1 MPVPWRQ
8 NVVSMDKVGQTYD
21 PMQMTVSDPMKIGII
36 GCGKISGAYFGGAA
50 HARNLEIK
58 ACADLRMET
67 AEAAA
72 AEHGCAAMT
81 VDRLLAD
88 PEIELVVNLTIPAV
102 HVEVGIDILA
112 AGKHVY
118 AEKPLAV
125 SVEEGKKLVDA
136 AADAGLRI
144 GSAPDTFLFKAGQTA
159 RKAIDDGWIGRPLSG
174 TAFFMSHGPETW
186 HPNPG
191 FYYDVGGGPLFD
203 LGPYY
208 ITALINFLGPIRSV
222 MARTARGFDERVASS
237 KGNEGKVLPVSTNTH
252 CTGVLEFESG
262 VLITMITSFDVWR
275 DTAPPLAIHG
285 TEGSIEP
292 GDPNNFENPPKL
304 FRPGNERAMEIPFT
318 HADNERMIGVVD
330 MVDAIRNGRPQ
341 RAGGE
346 LAFHVLEVMEAFDK
360 SSESG
365 LATRIESTCERPEA
379 LPSGLLAWEV

>member
-1 MPVPWRQ
+1 M
-8 NVVSMDKVGQTYD
+8 QTT
-21 PMQMTVSDPMKIGII
+21 MNDPMKIGII

-50 HARNLEIK
+50 HAHNLEIK

-72 AEHGCAAMT
+72 AEHGCAALT

-102 HVEVGIDILA
+102 HVEVGIDVLA

-125 SVEEGKKLVDA
+125 SVEEGKRLVDA
-136 AADAGLRI
+136 AAKADLRI
-144 GSAPDTFLFKAGQTA
+144 GSAPDTFLFKAAQTA

-174 TAFFMSHGPETW
+174 TAYCMSHGPETW

-191 FYYDVGGGPLFD
+191 FYYEVGGGPLFD
-203 LGPYY
+203 MGPYY

-262 VLITMITSFDVWR
+262 PLITMITSFDVWKN
-275 DTAPPLAIHG
+275 TAPPLAIHG
-285 TEGSIEP
+285 AEGSIEP
-292 GDPNNFENPPKL
+292 GDPNNFKNPPKL
-304 FRPGNERAMEIPFT
+304 FRPGNEGPMEIPFT
-318 HADNERMIGVVD
+318 HADNKRMIGAVD
-330 MVDAIRNGRPQ
+330 MVDAIRNGRPH
-341 RAGGE
+341 RADGE

-365 LATRIESTCERPEA
+365 RATRIESTCERPEA